1 MRVSKSNFNKNNK
14 ILLKNI
20 ELKMGCAN
28 AKPESHTKKQPLN
41 QNPPTTKPST
51 LNTSFENPEIKN

>member
-1 MRVSKSNFNKNNK
+1 
-14 ILLKNI
+14 
-20 ELKMGCAN
+20 MGCAN